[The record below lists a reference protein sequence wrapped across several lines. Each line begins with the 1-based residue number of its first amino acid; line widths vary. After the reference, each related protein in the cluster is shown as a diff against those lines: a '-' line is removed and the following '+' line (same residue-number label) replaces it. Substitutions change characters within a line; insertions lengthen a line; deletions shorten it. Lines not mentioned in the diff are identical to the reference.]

1 MHKHSIGPWLKMV
14 GMSQPKVK
22 TMPRKSARHP
32 AVRICFFFKAA
43 SGSMAVFLG
52 RFVLLKEDLA
62 SLFVSTVDR
71 FAFTVDFDD
80 FALESEGSKHE
91 DIAFFR

>member
-1 MHKHSIGPWLKMV
+1 
-14 GMSQPKVK
+14 
-22 TMPRKSARHP
+22 
-32 AVRICFFFKAA
+32 
-43 SGSMAVFLG
+43 MAVFLG
-52 RFVLLKEDLA
+52 RFILLKEDLA
-62 SLFVSTVDR
+62 SLFVCTVDR

>member
-1 MHKHSIGPWLKMV
+1 MV
-14 GMSQPKVK
+14 GMSQPKVEK
-22 TMPRKSARHP
+22 NQCQGSQLVTPRCAS
-32 AVRICFFFKAA
+32 VSFFKAA

-52 RFVLLKEDLA
+52 RFILLKEDLA

-80 FALESEGSKHE
+80 FALESEESKHE